1 MVEKTEVGFLEPLV
15 REGAERVSD
24 GVGLRLHYYLE
35 RVAQI
40 EEGMELVMDS
50 DMTEDEKVGTLEVY
64 DGELRELE
72 GEVWGLLALF
82 TVEPC

>member
-1 MVEKTEVGFLEPLV
+1 MGFLEPLV

-24 GVGLRLHYYLE
+24 GVGLRLHYYLK